1 MTNSLEAVYTAFF
14 DRIEQDATFFRYFEV
29 TEEEAME
36 IAKERS
42 RSYLREA
49 CSFLRRNIPLD
60 FTLSIVTDDTTGDE
74 VFAQGLT
81 DDEVELLADIMLLPY
96 FERGLAKLL
105 PKLNTFSAS
114 QLQLL
119 HSPANERQTYLEL
132 INNQRQRVNWLIADY
147 YSKDRL
153 TGLVKMIDNNIPEGV
168 SE

>member
-74 VFAQGLT
+74 VFA
-81 DDEVELLADIMLLPY
+81 
-96 FERGLAKLL
+96 
-105 PKLNTFSAS
+105 
-114 QLQLL
+114 
-119 HSPANERQTYLEL
+119 
-132 INNQRQRVNWLIADY
+132 
-147 YSKDRL
+147 
-153 TGLVKMIDNNIPEGV
+153 
-168 SE
+168 